1 MALKIKDVCAILL
14 SIPFKSEG
22 SGEGIMPTP
31 WTELEFCLV
40 KIETDQGLIGW
51 GEAFSYSCSRSVAAF
66 IRQSIA
72 PLLVGQSMPDP
83 VVFGEQAQHKLIL
96 QGRSG
101 VAMFAL
107 SGIDL
112 ALWDLKA
119 KADSTNVAQLLGGRC
134 RESIRAYASLIRYG
148 NVELVASACERV
160 LNAGFKEFKLHE
172 VTLPEIRRG
181 AQLLGKDNG
190 LMVDVN
196 CNWTE
201 NHCREVIPALLDLN
215 VRWLEEPI
223 FPPENVR
230 TLALLR
236 ETGIKI
242 STGENACTAYA
253 FEEICRAG
261 ASDFLQPSVTKV
273 GGLSEVQ
280 KILKTT
286 GAITGLPFTPHSP
299 YFGPGFLATLQLAAA
314 VECTQVVEY
323 LDVEPERWIYQ
334 NMPLPVDGII
344 RIPDGVGMGMDPD
357 PWVLN
362 RYHING

>member
-1 MALKIKDVCAILL
+1 
-14 SIPFKSEG
+14 
-22 SGEGIMPTP
+22 MPTP

-51 GEAFSYSCSRSVAAF
+51 GESFGYSCSLSVAAF

-72 PLLVGQSMPDP
+72 PLLIGRDLPDP
-83 VVFGEQAQHKLIL
+83 IIFGEEAQHKLIL

-107 SGIDL
+107 SGIDI

-119 KADSTNVAQLLGGRC
+119 KAQSINLAQLLGGRC
-134 RESIRAYASLIRYG
+134 REDISAYASLIRYG
-148 NVELVASACERV
+148 NVDLVASTCEHI
-160 LNAGFKEFKLHE
+160 LNIGFKDFKLHE
-172 VTLPEIRRG
+172 ISLPEIRRG
-181 AQLLGKDNG
+181 AELLGENNG

-201 NHCREVIPALLDLN
+201 VQCQEAIPELLDLN

-230 TLALLR
+230 ALALLR
-236 ETGIKI
+236 DTGIRI
-242 STGENACTAYA
+242 STGENACTAFA

-273 GGLSEVQ
+273 GGLSEVL
-280 KILKTT
+280 KILKTN
-286 GAITGLPFTPHSP
+286 GGPLGLPFTPHSP
-299 YFGPGFLATLQLAAA
+299 YFGPGFLATLQLAGA
-314 VECTQVVEY
+314 VETTRFVEY
-323 LDVEPERWIYQ
+323 LYVHPDRWVYKD
-334 NMPLPVDGII
+334 MPLPENGMVS
-344 RIPDGVGMGMDPD
+344 IPDGKGLGMDPD
-357 PWVLN
+357 PEVLE
-362 RYHING
+362 RYYVNG